1 MRYTASKLPATI
13 CAAPKV
19 TAILGGL
26 DIHYSLECTEE
37 LKIGYLSVTYA
48 MLPVSF
54 IHGIIDWMRV
64 RQGPSEYKLAIA
76 LLVVSENLVDLEQ

>member
-1 MRYTASKLPATI
+1 
-13 CAAPKV
+13 
-19 TAILGGL
+19 
-26 DIHYSLECTEE
+26 
-37 LKIGYLSVTYA
+37 